1 MKEAIKR
8 LLNEAKKL
16 LEDKKENLR
25 DNPTVISI
33 RARKDDI
40 NETVAE
46 KNPLIKEYINLY
58 KAAEKYPNTYIGRM
72 AKEVQNIAIEQEIY
86 KVAISIC
93 DKDELKA
100 ELRDKLVQLGNDP
113 AIEAYD
119 KYLKGLEYLAG
130 QTEEVEP
137 EVRDF
142 FRNEL
147 RVPLLEGNETYNLH
161 RLGYDK
167 YVETENK
174 KLDARQ
180 AALIEEKAA
189 YDKAKQELEEKEKQT
204 GEQSPDRKALEAK
217 AIALKAEEDSIA
229 NKRND
234 LSVFED
240 PEASEERREYHNVIA
255 KTKAKE
261 LFSKQALG
269 REVIMESFVGIQQP
283 KTYEKPYA
291 DRWSPLTFCVAKMLS
306 QKYTIEE
313 IMDPKAHLDV
323 KKAIGDE
330 YLAHRENGDAEWYIN
345 EMFEGAH
352 ALMDAFKKYVKDHK
366 EELKTEQDLTMH
378 MGTLGIL
385 SITCFDMFQELLMR
399 CKEYDKEF
407 KIKTEAEYDNLA
419 DEVSSYHIGAATGGS
434 VSIAYDDIN
443 FNAEHICDEIGRQ
456 LCTKMLLEE
465 IQKDEPNLDN
475 VLISI
480 EEKGKMSRQL
490 ATMPEFKSVFGE
502 ESIISADDLSAEDFK
517 QLAAMQSVEFVEKK
531 NISYDRAQNPTK
543 VTKEPETV
551 CNNLNTGDNIDFVVS
566 RGGKQLIATDIPVRT
581 DNFLKNME
589 DKKFRGKESSN
600 SNEFNNM
607 MVVYDQTISNTGVG
621 KTNAEKLEAL
631 RALKTAAAAYI
642 DAKRAQKGYPTTGE
656 LNESVD
662 NKMLGREKGG
672 RSIFTTQGKDRY
684 EFAVKL
690 VTSITKLEVKYGKF
704 EIEKGTDE
712 IEFSEPNE
720 INQVKPNES
729 KHPEQEI
736 LELKEKEEIELR
748 RK

>member
-1 MKEAIKR
+1 MKEAIKK
-8 LLNEAKKL
+8 LLDEAKKQ
-16 LEDKKENLR
+16 LENKKELLK
-25 DNPTVISI
+25 DNPTIMSI
-33 RARKDDI
+33 RARKEAI
-40 NETVAE
+40 NKIADG
-46 KNPLIKEYINLY
+46 KNPLIKEYINLH
-58 KAAEKYPNTYIGRM
+58 KAAEKYPNTYIGKM

-86 KVAISIC
+86 KTAISMC
-93 DKDELKA
+93 EDKKVIA
-100 ELRDKLVQLGNDP
+100 ELNEKLGQLGNDP

-167 YVETENK
+167 YVETENR

-189 YDKAKQELEEKEKQT
+189 HDKAKQELEEKEKQT
-204 GEQSPDRKALEAK
+204 GEPSPERKALATKE
-217 AIALKAEEDSIA
+217 IALKSEEDNIA

-234 LSVFED
+234 LDVLED
-240 PEASEERREYHNVIA
+240 PDASEGRIEYHNVIA
-255 KTKAKE
+255 KTKARE

-269 REVIMESFVGIQQP
+269 RDVIMESFVGKQLP
-283 KTYEKPYA
+283 KTYKHPYA
-291 DRWSPLTFCVAKMLS
+291 DRWSPLTFCVAKMLRE
-306 QKYTIEE
+306 KYTIEE

-323 KKAIGDE
+323 KKRIGDE
-330 YLAHRENGDAEWYIN
+330 YLQHRENGDAEWYIN

-352 ALMDAFKKYVKDHK
+352 ALMGAFKKYVKDHK

-434 VSIAYDDIN
+434 VGIAYDDIN

-465 IQKDEPNLDN
+465 IQKDEPNLEN

-480 EEKGKMSRQL
+480 KEKGKMSRQL
-490 ATMPEFKSVFGE
+490 ATMPEFKSVFSEGFV
-502 ESIISADDLSAEDFK
+502 SADDLTAEDFK
-517 QLAAMQSVEFVEKK
+517 QLATMQSVEFVEKK
-531 NISYDRAQNPTK
+531 NIRYDRAQNPTK

-551 CNNLNTGDNIDFVVS
+551 CNNLITGDNIDFVVS

-607 MVVYDQTISNTGVG
+607 MVVYDQTISNTGAG

-631 RALKTAAAAYI
+631 SALKTAAAAYI
-642 DAKRAQKGYPTTGE
+642 DAKRAQKGYPATGE

-672 RSIFTTQGKDRY
+672 KSIFTTQGKDRY

-704 EIEKGTDE
+704 EIEKGADE

-736 LELKEKEEIELR
+736 LELKEKEELEMK